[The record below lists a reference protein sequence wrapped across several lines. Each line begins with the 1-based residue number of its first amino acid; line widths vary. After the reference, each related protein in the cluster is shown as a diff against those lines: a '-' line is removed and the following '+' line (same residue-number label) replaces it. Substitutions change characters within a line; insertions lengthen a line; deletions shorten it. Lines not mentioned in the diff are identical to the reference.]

1 MFKSPI
7 SSKLDAEM
15 MFLLE
20 ELEKH
25 RDDPEKYAE
34 TVNRIALLEK
44 LQPKK
49 AEPLSMDVVVAV
61 AANLFGILWI
71 ARYERENA
79 NVIKAPH
86 AFRMI
91 WKPKT

>member
-1 MFKSPI
+1 
-7 SSKLDAEM
+7 
-15 MFLLE
+15 
-20 ELEKH
+20 
-25 RDDPEKYAE
+25 
-34 TVNRIALLEK
+34 
-44 LQPKK
+44 
-49 AEPLSMDVVVAV
+49 MDVVVAV